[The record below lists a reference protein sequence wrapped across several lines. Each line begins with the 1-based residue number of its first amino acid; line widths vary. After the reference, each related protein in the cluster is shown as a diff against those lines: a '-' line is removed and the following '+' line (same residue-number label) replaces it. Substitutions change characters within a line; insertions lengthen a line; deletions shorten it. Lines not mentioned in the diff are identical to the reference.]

1 MPLSRENIILRSNY
15 AVPSAASWERVSM
28 ICSGKK
34 NEKALPERT
43 GKITGR
49 IRDYRQVRGRNGG
62 CHNEEKKKQVG

>member
-1 MPLSRENIILRSNY
+1 
-15 AVPSAASWERVSM
+15 M
-28 ICSGKK
+28 IYSGKK